1 MEFTLDQI
9 AGMLG
14 GKVRGNGS
22 QKINMLGKIQDA
34 KEGQIAFLANPKYE
48 QYIYTTKASA
58 VIVQK
63 DFQPKKE
70 IQSSLVLVDDPYS
83 SFTVL
88 LEEYHK
94 LISFQ
99 KSGIEQPSFVGEG
112 TVAGKGIYR
121 GAFSYIGNN
130 VKIGDNAKIYPHVF
144 VGDDVTI
151 GNNVILH
158 PNVKLYA
165 GTCIGNNC
173 VIHSGTVIGSD
184 GFGFAPQDDGTY
196 KTIPQLGNVI
206 IEDNVTIGANTVI
219 DCATLF
225 GDSTIIRR
233 GVKLDNLIQ
242 VAHNVEIG
250 KNTVIAAQAGISG
263 SSKLGENCIIGGQ
276 VGIAGHLVIANN
288 TGLGAQSGISKSI
301 VKEGEKL
308 MGSPG
313 FEMKDYYRSYAIF
326 KKLPDLNHRLRE
338 LEKKV
343 GIHGSQ
349 PIETASNGQ
358 NGDH

>member
-1 MEFTLDQI
+1 MEFTLLQI
-9 AGMLG
+9 ASMLDG
-14 GKVRGNGS
+14 VVRGDGT
-22 QKINMLGKIQDA
+22 QKINMLAKIQDA

-48 QYIYTTKASA
+48 HFIYTTHASA

-70 IQSSLVLVDDPYS
+70 IQSALVLVEDPYS

-99 KSGIEQPSFVGEG
+99 KSGVEQPSYIGEK
-112 TVAGKGIYR
+112 TVSGKNIYR
-121 GAFSYIGNN
+121 GAFSYIGSNTT
-130 VKIGDNAKIYPHVF
+130 IGDNTKIYPHVF
-144 VGDDVTI
+144 VGDNVII

-165 GTCIGNNC
+165 GTRIGNNC
-173 VIHSGTVIGSD
+173 VLHAGTVIGSD
-184 GFGFAPQDDGTY
+184 GFGFAPQEDGTF

-206 IEDNVTIGANTVI
+206 IEDNVSIGANTVI

-225 GDSTIIRR
+225 GDATIIRS

-250 KNTVIAAQAGISG
+250 KNTVIAAQSGISG
-263 SSKLGENCIIGGQ
+263 STKLGDNCMIGGQ
-276 VGIAGHLVIANN
+276 VGIAGHLVLANR
-288 TGLGAQSGISKSI
+288 TSLGAQAGVAKS
-301 VKEGEKL
+301 VTTEGERML
-308 MGSPG
+308 GSPA
-313 FEMKDYYRSYAIF
+313 FDIKEYFRAYAVY
-326 KKLPDLNHRLRE
+326 KQLPDLHQRLRE

-343 GIHGSQ
+343 ADHDAHTV
-349 PIETASNGQ
+349 ETGDNGLKEEQ
-358 NGDH
+358 